1 MKTLFSVIKAPL
13 VTEKST
19 KDSVHRKYAFWVDRE
34 ANKVEI
40 KQALETIYKI
50 KVEKVSSVVVKG
62 KMKRIRN
69 NQPGLTMDWKKAI
82 VTLKPGHEIKLT

>member
-19 KDSVHRKYAFWVDRE
+19 RDSVNRKYSFWVDKG

-40 KQALETIYKI
+40 KQALEKIYKV
-50 KVEKVSSVVVKG
+50 KVEKVASMVIKG
-62 KMKRIRN
+62 KFKRIRN
-69 NQPGLTMDWKKAI
+69 NQPGLTTDWKKAI

>member
-1 MKTLFSVIKAPL
+1 MKSLFSIVKAPL

-19 KDSVHRKYAFWVDRE
+19 RDSVSRKYTFLVDKS

-40 KQALETIYKI
+40 KQALESIYKI
-50 KVEKVSSVVVKG
+50 KVEKISSMVVKG

-69 NQPGLTMDWKKAI
+69 NQAGLTMDWKKAI

>member
-1 MKTLFSVIKAPL
+1 MRTLFSVIKAPL

-19 KDSVHRKYAFWVDRE
+19 NELVNRKYAFWVDKE

-40 KQALETIYKI
+40 KGALEKIYKV
-50 KVEKVSSVVVKG
+50 KVAKVASMVVSG

-69 NQPGLTMDWKKAI
+69 NQPGQTMDWKKAI